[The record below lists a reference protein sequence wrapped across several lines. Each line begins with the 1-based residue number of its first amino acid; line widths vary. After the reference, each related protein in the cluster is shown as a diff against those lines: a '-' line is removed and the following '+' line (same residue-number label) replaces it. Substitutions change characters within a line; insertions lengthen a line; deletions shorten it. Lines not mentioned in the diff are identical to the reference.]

1 MSNEN
6 WAEYVRRTTASMTQT
21 EVAELT
27 GVAQTVIGRWLRGE
41 IEAPRA
47 ESVVSFARAL
57 GHEPVEALV
66 AAGYLTADEAA
77 ATIEVRRP
85 LHDYHTDALLEELRR
100 RVITARP
107 VIPSGAALNQSSRK
121 NSHGTR

>member
-1 MSNEN
+1 MVGPGLRMSHEN

-27 GVAQTVIGRWLRGE
+27 GVSQTGIGRWLRGE
-41 IEAPRA
+41 TAAPRA

-57 GHEPVEALV
+57 GQQPVQALV

-85 LHDYHTDALLEELRR
+85 LHSYHTDALLDELRR
-100 RVITARP
+100 RVIIGET
-107 VIPSGAALNQSSRK
+107 VSVFTS
-121 NSHGTR
+121 